1 MRIKRMSDVQVKKSL
16 RRANSLRKH
25 SMEAFNEFKFLASE
39 LVDLFAQYVDIR
51 KNIPAGE
58 GLRGATMQREDVKKC
73 YDRIRSILLDEI
85 LKEQMK
91 IYGEEEE

>member
-1 MRIKRMSDVQVKKSL
+1 MRIKRMSDVQIKKSL

-39 LVDLFAQYVDIR
+39 LVDLFACYVDIR
-51 KNIPAGE
+51 KGIPAGE
-58 GLRGATMQREDVKKC
+58 GLRGATMQREDVKNC
-73 YDRIRSILLDEI
+73 FDTIQSILFKEI